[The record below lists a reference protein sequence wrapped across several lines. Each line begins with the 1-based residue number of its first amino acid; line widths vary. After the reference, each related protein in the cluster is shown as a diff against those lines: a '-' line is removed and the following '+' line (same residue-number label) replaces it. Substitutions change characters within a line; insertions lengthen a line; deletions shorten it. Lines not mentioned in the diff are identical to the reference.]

1 MKKTSRKS
9 TAEKGTPTRAQITA
23 RDHSQ
28 LSTLDINCRIS
39 TKMTELKNLETVN
52 ADCAATIKA
61 NAPTIRDLK
70 TDIAAL
76 EALVE
81 RRR

>member
-1 MKKTSRKS
+1 MSRKKT
-9 TAEKGTPTRAQITA
+9 ADKGTPTRAQITA

-39 TKMTELKNLETVN
+39 TMMTELKNLQTVN
-52 ADCAATIKA
+52 DDCAHTIKV
-61 NAPTIRDLK
+61 NAPRIADLK